1 MAEPEVRERVL
12 ALLRKHGWN
21 ATSFQA
27 VESGFSYW
35 FDGQGAC
42 VSYVDTG
49 GAWVAAGAP
58 IAAPRRLARAAE
70 RFAEAA
76 AAQGRRSVFFAT
88 EARFSR
94 RTGFRAHLIGEQ
106 PVWDPRTW
114 TDQPARAR
122 ALEPQIRR
130 ARRKGVEVRAVPP
143 EVLRDP
149 AHPLRLAIEGLI
161 ARWLAA
167 RPMAPMGFLV
177 DVQPFAFVEE
187 RRCFVAE
194 RAGAVVGFLAAVPVY
209 ARAGWLF
216 EDLLRDRSAPNGTAE
231 LLVDAAM
238 RAVAAEGSRYVTL
251 GLAAL
256 AGATP
261 GWLAL
266 ARRLGA
272 LLYDFDGVYA
282 FRAKLRP
289 DRWEPLYVSTR
300 PGGRPGTLAGT
311 VAGTVAIWDSLKA
324 FARGRLIGFGVATLL
339 RGPAFVVRMLAALL
353 VPWIVLL
360 ACAGERWFP
369 GPAAKAG
376 WLSFDAVLAVA
387 LFSLAAQWRRW
398 LGLLLAVAVSADA
411 LVTVAQLALDDLPR
425 RGGGWGATLI
435 FGIAAAAPA
444 LAAVILWNAINH
456 RRLRPGR
463 RRRDASSRSIP

>member
-1 MAEPEVRERVL
+1 
-12 ALLRKHGWN
+12 
-21 ATSFQA
+21 
-27 VESGFSYW
+27 
-35 FDGQGAC
+35 
-42 VSYVDTG
+42 
-49 GAWVAAGAP
+49 
-58 IAAPRRLARAAE
+58 
-70 RFAEAA
+70 
-76 AAQGRRSVFFAT
+76 
-88 EARFSR
+88 
-94 RTGFRAHLIGEQ
+94 
-106 PVWDPRTW
+106 VWDPRTW
-114 TDQPARAR
+114 ADRPERVR
-122 ALEPQIRR
+122 ALREQLRR
-130 ARRKGVEVRAVPP
+130 ARRKGVTVRPVPP
-143 EVLRDP
+143 EALRDP
-149 AHPLRLAIEGLI
+149 RHPLRLALEALI

-177 DVQPFAFVEE
+177 DVQPFAFAEE

-194 RAGAVVGFLAAVPVY
+194 RAGAVVGFLSAVPVY

-216 EDLLRDRSAPNGTAE
+216 EDLLRDRDAPNGTAE

-266 ARRLGA
+266 VRRLSA

-300 PGGRPGTLAGT
+300 ASHLPAALAGT
-311 VAGTVAIWDSLKA
+311 IAIFDSLAA

-339 RGPAFVVRMLAALL
+339 RGPAFVVRLLAALL

-360 ACAGERWFP
+360 ACAGARWFP
-369 GPAAKAG
+369 GPAAKAA
-376 WLSFDAVLAVA
+376 WIAFDALLALA

-398 LGLLLAVAVSADA
+398 LGILLAVAVTADA
-411 LVTVAQLALDDLPR
+411 LVTAAQIALHNLHRGAGPGALAVFAVAV
-425 RGGGWGATLI
+425 
-435 FGIAAAAPA
+435 AAPS
-444 LAAVILWNAINH
+444 LAAVILWHAINH
-456 RRLRPGR
+456 RRRGT
-463 RRRDASSRSIP
+463 